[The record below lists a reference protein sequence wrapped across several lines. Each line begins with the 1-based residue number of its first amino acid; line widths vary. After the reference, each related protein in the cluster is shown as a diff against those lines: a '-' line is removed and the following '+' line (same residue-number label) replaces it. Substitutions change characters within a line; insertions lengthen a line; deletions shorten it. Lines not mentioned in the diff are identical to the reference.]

1 MSARHD
7 LTDEVRAYLARRR
20 DALNEE
26 VRHYPTPIARCDV
39 QLTALLDA
47 RAEVYG
53 LLRQDEDDLL
63 AGFAAAADR
72 FEDTE
77 AARLAAAITSA
88 APAFPSRR
96 TT

>member
-1 MSARHD
+1 MTARAEISD
-7 LTDEVRAYLARRR
+7 AVRAYLARRR
-20 DALNEE
+20 DALNDE

-47 RAEVYG
+47 RTEVLD
-53 LLRQDEDDLL
+53 LLRQESDAML
-63 AGFAAAADR
+63 AGFAAAVDR
-72 FEDTE
+72 FEDAE

-88 APAFPSRR
+88 APASPSRH